1 MHPADGRRRAA
12 RRASSDQRSAMDPR
26 RRRGAPGPQAATAR
40 PQSLT
45 RSSLPGSGRQGRC
58 GGRRGTACGTSRCG
72 GPSRRS
78 GRGKPEPLACSGC
91 LMSPCGCRTVSQ
103 RPPGMPGPRP
113 ASRRSDD
120 GSCRQEAHGPTMC
133 PLREVRGA
141 RGEGQADRCRVWSGL
156 VCGVPAA
163 RVLVPVGVSGVPPT
177 VPGAAGAR
185 GSGYLRATC
194 AG

>member
-1 MHPADGRRRAA
+1 MHAPGRRPTPGSPA
-12 RRASSDQRSAMDPR
+12 RLIRPEVRD
-26 RRRGAPGPQAATAR
+26 GPQAQAGSSWPASGHGSS
-40 PQSLT
+40 QSLT

-58 GGRRGTACGTSRCG
+58 GGRRGTTCRTSRCG

-91 LMSPCGCRTVSQ
+91 LMSPCGCCTVSQ

-113 ASRRSDD
+113 ASRRSYD

-156 VCGVPAA
+156 VGGVPAA
-163 RVLVPVGVSGVPPT
+163 RVLGPVGFPACRRPCLAPPGHGG
-177 VPGAAGAR
+177 PG
-185 GSGYLRATC
+185 T
-194 AG
+194 